1 MKKNSIK
8 LILKCISYISLIAFG
23 ILYLLDT
30 FFDVQFSDNS
40 SIRQAFVV
48 VYLITSLYY
57 YKMDLKD
64 KNERIKELEHRLN
77 NKK

>member
-1 MKKNSIK
+1 MKKNNIK

-40 SIRQAFVV
+40 SLRQALVV

>member
-1 MKKNSIK
+1 MKKNNIK

>member
-1 MKKNSIK
+1 MKKNNIK
-8 LILKCISYISLIAFG
+8 LILESISYISLIAAA
-23 ILYLLDT
+23 ILYLLDS

-40 SIRQAFVV
+40 GLRQAFVV

-64 KNERIKELEHRLN
+64 KNERIKELEHRLI

>member
-1 MKKNSIK
+1 MKKNNIK
-8 LILKCISYISLIAFG
+8 LILKSISYISIIAFA

-30 FFDVQFSDNS
+30 FFDIQFSDNS
-40 SIRQAFVV
+40 GLRQAFVV

-57 YKMDLKD
+57 YKMELKD
-64 KNERIKELEHRLN
+64 KNVRIKELEHRLI

>member
-1 MKKNSIK
+1 MKKNNIK
-8 LILKCISYISLIAFG
+8 LILKSISYISIIAFA

-30 FFDVQFSDNS
+30 FFDIQFSDNS
-40 SIRQAFVV
+40 GLRQAFVV

-57 YKMDLKD
+57 YKMELKD
-64 KNERIKELEHRLN
+64 KNERIKELEQRLI

>member
-1 MKKNSIK
+1 MKKNNIK
-8 LILKCISYISLIAFG
+8 LILESISYISLIAAA
-23 ILYLLDT
+23 IIYLLDS

-40 SIRQAFVV
+40 GLRQAFVV

-64 KNERIKELEHRLN
+64 KNERIKELEHRLI

>member
-1 MKKNSIK
+1 MKRNSIK
-8 LILKCISYISLIAFG
+8 LILKYISYISLFAFG

-30 FFDVQFSDNS
+30 FFDVQFSDNNGL
-40 SIRQAFVV
+40 RQTFVLA
-48 VYLITSLYY
+48 YLISSLYY

-64 KNERIKELEHRLN
+64 KNERIRELEHRLN

>member
-1 MKKNSIK
+1 MKKNNIK
-8 LILKCISYISLIAFG
+8 LILKSISYISLIAFA

-30 FFDVQFSDNS
+30 FFGVQFSENS
-40 SIRQAFVV
+40 SLRQASVV

-57 YKMDLKD
+57 YKLELKT
-64 KNERIKELEHRLN
+64 KNERIKELEHRLI

>member
-1 MKKNSIK
+1 MKKNNIK
-8 LILKCISYISLIAFG
+8 LILESISYISLIAAA
-23 ILYLLDT
+23 ILYLLDS

-40 SIRQAFVV
+40 GLRQAFVV

-64 KNERIKELEHRLN
+64 KNET
-77 NKK
+77 KKITL

>member
-1 MKKNSIK
+1 MKKNNIK

-57 YKMDLKD
+57 YKMDFKD